1 MLEAGKRATG
11 IRDWLYF
18 VDRVQGP
25 GEIWSHLVGWQK
37 ASHEAGD
44 KNKDLDAQV
53 EGSLIVTPW

>member
-18 VDRVQGP
+18 VDREQGP
-25 GEIWSHLVGWQK
+25 GEIWSPLVDWQK

-53 EGSLIVTPW
+53 EGSLIATPW